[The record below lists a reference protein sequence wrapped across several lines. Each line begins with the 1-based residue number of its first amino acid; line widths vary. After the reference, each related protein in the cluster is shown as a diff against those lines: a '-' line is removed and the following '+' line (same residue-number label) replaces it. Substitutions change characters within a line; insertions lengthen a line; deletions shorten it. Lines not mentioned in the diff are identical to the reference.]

1 MKKIIT
7 ITFLVMMVIS
17 LFGCGTDPKS
27 HSTKF
32 SDAKGKWQLDS
43 IYEDTVS
50 KPIGKRTSVTM
61 ELDDSQMVVTK
72 VTKKDTS
79 TKTYTVEKGN
89 KEFSISG
96 EGENITY
103 TFNYDPG
110 AKVLHLY
117 YEKDGKVIH
126 EVYDVYSEKKQ
137 LEQEENEG
145 QEAMVKTI
153 VLG

>member
-1 MKKIIT
+1 MKKIIA
-7 ITFLVMMVIS
+7 IIFSIMMVIS
-17 LFGCGTDPKS
+17 MFGCGTDPKS

-72 VTKKDTS
+72 VTKKDSS

-110 AKVLHLY
+110 SKILHLY
-117 YEKDGKVIH
+117 YEKDGKVMH
-126 EVYDVYSEKKQ
+126 EVYEVYSEKKQ
-137 LEQEENEG
+137 QEQEEDEG
-145 QEAMVKTI
+145 QEAKIKV
-153 VLG
+153 VLVG